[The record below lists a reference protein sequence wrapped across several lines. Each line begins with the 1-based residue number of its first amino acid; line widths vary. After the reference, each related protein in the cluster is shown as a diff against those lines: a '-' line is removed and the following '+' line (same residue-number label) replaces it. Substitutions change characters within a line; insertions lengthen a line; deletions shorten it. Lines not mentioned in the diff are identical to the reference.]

1 MSVIPVL
8 DLARLHKPLLR
19 DFQNALMEIMHSSQF
34 IGGHYVTDFE
44 TAFAKFCGVEN
55 CVGVGNGTDALLLCL
70 RALGIKAGDVV
81 IVPALTFI
89 ATAEAVT
96 LLGATPRFV
105 DIDPVTYTM
114 DPVALEK
121 INKQNVKAVIPVH
134 LYGQPADMDP
144 IMALAQKHGWKVIED
159 CAQAHGATYRDKK
172 VGSLSDL
179 AAFSFYPGKNL
190 GAMGDAGAVVGNDVE
205 RLEHVRRLAN
215 HGRVSHDEHLEPGTN
230 SRLDA
235 IQAAVLLLKLP
246 YLQDWNRRRIR
257 NAELYHKYLEP
268 AELELPRIGFH
279 RTHVY
284 HLYTVQIKARQKMAT
299 ALKDANIGFGM
310 NYRIP
315 LHLQPAYAFLGYQK
329 GDFPVS
335 EQLAERGLNLPLDPT
350 MTEDQ
355 IRRVSEV
362 VCQNV

>member
-1 MSVIPVL
+1 MKIPML
-8 DLARLHKPLLR
+8 DLTRLHKPLLH
-19 DFQNALMEIMHSSQF
+19 DFKKAFTEIMQTSQF
-34 IGGHYVTDFE
+34 IGGRYLADFE
-44 TAFAKFCGVEN
+44 TAFAKFCGVAG
-55 CVGVGNGTDALLLCL
+55 CVGVANGTDALMLCL
-70 RALGIKAGDVV
+70 RVLGIKSGDVV

-105 DIDPVTYTM
+105 DIDPLTYTM
-114 DPVALEK
+114 DPMALAK
-121 INKQNVKAVIPVH
+121 VDTQGVKAVIPVH
-134 LYGQPADMDP
+134 LYGQPVDMDP
-144 IMALAQKHGWKVIED
+144 ILDLARKHHWAVVED
-159 CAQAHGATYRDKK
+159 CAQAHGATYRGKSI
-172 VGSLSDL
+172 GSFGDL

-190 GAMGDAGAVVGNDVE
+190 GALGDAGAIVGDDVE
-205 RLEHVRRLAN
+205 KLAIVRRLAN
-215 HGRVSHDEHLEPGTN
+215 HGRLSQYEHLEPGIN

-235 IQAAVLLLKLP
+235 LQAAALLLKLP
-246 YLQDWNRRRIR
+246 YLQEWNARRVK
-257 NAELYHKYLEP
+257 NAELYEKYLAP
-268 AELELPRIGFH
+268 ADLVLPHVGFH
-279 RTHVY
+279 RTHVF
-284 HLYTVQIKARQKMAT
+284 HQYTVQVKNRQLLTGILA
-299 ALKDANIGFGM
+299 DANIGYGT

-350 MTEDQ
+350 ATEEQ